1 MPSTQL
7 KVKDAGLFG
16 KAEECQEPAAGGH
29 PGDRTAS
36 IADVLAGKARHA
48 IVTGDCRAVLRQLPD
63 RTVDCV
69 VTSPPYFNQR
79 EYDVTPGDSSS
90 LVGKEGSLQEYVASL
105 AEVFSEVNRVLVDD
119 GSLWLNLG
127 DKFIGKELAGV
138 PWRVAFALKDSGW
151 MLRQDIVWNQLK
163 GTQSAKDRMRNIHEY
178 LFHFVKQ
185 KSYFFDGDKIRIK
198 PGKASRKN
206 GRITSA
212 SGVSGKKYYRQI
224 QESEVL
230 NDAEKHRARTA
241 LDDALAEME
250 RGEIADFRM
259 TIRGVQRIYH
269 SDDGRVSGRAKELE
283 RQGFFLLKMRSRGFL
298 PSTVWDIVPEDKWRK
313 DAHCAV
319 FPKSLVR
326 IPLLCTC
333 PAGGIALDPFSGTGT
348 TVAAALELGMRGVG
362 IDISESYSNMASRRL
377 AEADQAPALPVH

>member
-1 MPSTQL
+1 MPNAQL
-7 KVKDAGLFG
+7 KVKDVDLFDE
-16 KAEECQEPAAGGH
+16 AEEDQEPANV
-29 PGDRTAS
+29 GDQSDRASS
-36 IADVLAGKARHA
+36 IADVIAGNARYA
-48 IVTGDCRAVLRQLPD
+48 IVTGDCKAELQQLPD
-63 RTVDCV
+63 HSVNCV

-79 EYDVTPGDSSS
+79 EYDVSPGDSTA
-90 LVGKEGSLQEYVASL
+90 LVGKESSLQEYVASL
-105 AEVFSEVNRVLVDD
+105 VEVFTEVNRVLVDD

-127 DKFIGKELAGV
+127 DKFIDKELAGV

-185 KSYFFDGDKIRIK
+185 KTYYFVGDNIRIK
-198 PGKASRKN
+198 PGKATRKN

-224 QESEVL
+224 QDSEVL
-230 NDAEKHRARTA
+230 NDAEKHRAKTA
-241 LDDALAEME
+241 LDDTLAEME
-250 RGEIADFRM
+250 RGEIVDFRM

-269 SDDGRVSGRAKELE
+269 SDDGRISGRAKELE
-283 RQGFFLLKMRSRGFL
+283 RQGFFILKMGSKGFL
-298 PSTVWDIVPEDKWRK
+298 PSTVWNIVPEDKWRK

-333 PAGGIALDPFSGTGT
+333 PMGGIALDPFSGTGT
-348 TVAAALELGMRGVG
+348 TVATALDLGMRGVG
-362 IDISESYSNMASRRL
+362 IDISESYSNMALRRL
-377 AEADQAPALPVH
+377 TESS